1 MNAEEFRK
9 NRRQKFLDIQ
19 YYNLNIKDL
28 SEGLELQAQAI
39 KRLRNQND
47 FEPVGQ
53 GSIFKENLNLFKLH
67 YTAGRPINEI
77 RPLYATI
84 IQSFGEWHTAYNEY
98 IRILAIESGKDLL
111 DNGTPLEFEYFYH
124 FQLALDVVSLG
135 VLLGDGDALR
145 KVAKWTQSY
154 RHTDLLYEFL
164 IDPALPDSSETGE
177 YFHTKPYD
185 PLIDALYLDEEPI
198 EASKKIKEYLDGWY
212 KSFEGAPWHDGHLK
226 GVEGQY
232 MPYYG
237 YWSFEAAAICVI
249 NGIDDSSFRDHILYP
264 KDLADWARANDSIAR
279 LKPGASA
286 LGLQGSAGRVPG
298 GQPCP
303 QAGWW
308 HTPAKTGSR
317 RYFKAGEV
325 MPIIEGS
332 AYGETFWL
340 WDTNQEAP
348 KL

>member
-154 RHTDLLYEFL
+154 RHHRF
-164 IDPALPDSSETGE
+164 AL
-177 YFHTKPYD
+177 
-185 PLIDALYLDEEPI
+185 
-198 EASKKIKEYLDGWY
+198 
-212 KSFEGAPWHDGHLK
+212 
-226 GVEGQY
+226 
-232 MPYYG
+232 
-237 YWSFEAAAICVI
+237 
-249 NGIDDSSFRDHILYP
+249 
-264 KDLADWARANDSIAR
+264 
-279 LKPGASA
+279 
-286 LGLQGSAGRVPG
+286 
-298 GQPCP
+298 
-303 QAGWW
+303 
-308 HTPAKTGSR
+308 
-317 RYFKAGEV
+317 
-325 MPIIEGS
+325 
-332 AYGETFWL
+332 
-340 WDTNQEAP
+340 
-348 KL
+348 